1 MALPKLTVMKHELS
15 LPSTGEKISYRPFLV
30 KEEKILMM
38 ALQSENPADMIR
50 ALKQIIMNCVE
61 NDIKIDDLP
70 PFDIEYIFL
79 QLRARSIGETIPISY
94 TLPDEKCTADNDCE
108 FEIEINIDDIK
119 IEINKEHKE
128 LIELTDS
135 IKLKMKYPDIETSGM
150 MTGVEGTEMV
160 DKTFDLIGQ
169 CIEYI
174 LDGEEMHKL
183 SDYTKKE
190 SQEFL
195 DSLSTQH
202 FKEIQTFFD
211 TMPNLKHEITAVCK
225 TKRTVEFLK
234 GWEIFSYRSES

>member
-1 MALPKLTVMKHELS
+1 MALPKITVMKHKLS
-15 LPSTGEKISYRPFLV
+15 LPSTGEKITYRPFLV

-38 ALQSENPADMIR
+38 AMQSEDPADMIR

-61 NDIKIDDLP
+61 NDIKVDDLP

-79 QLRARSIGETIPISY
+79 QLRARSVGETITISY
-94 TLPDEKCTADNDCE
+94 TIPDEKCTNNNDCE

-119 IEINKEHKE
+119 VEINKEHKE

-135 IKLKMKYPDIETSGM
+135 IKLKMKYPDIEISGM
-150 MTGVEGTEMV
+150 MAGVEGTEMV

-174 LDGEEMHKL
+174 LDGEEVYKL

-190 SQEFL
+190 SEEFL
-195 DSLSTQH
+195 DSLSTGH

-211 TMPNLKHEITAVCK
+211 TMPKLKHNITAVCK
-225 TKRTVEFLK
+225 TCGKENPRVLEGMGDF
-234 GWEIFSYRSES
+234 FV

>member
-1 MALPKLTVMKHELS
+1 MALPKLTVMKHELI
-15 LPSTGEKISYRPFLV
+15 LPSTGEKVTYRPFLV

-38 ALQSENPADMIR
+38 AMQSEDPADMIR
-50 ALKQIIMNCVE
+50 ALKQIIINCVE

-79 QLRARSIGETIPISY
+79 QLRARSIGETITISY
-94 TLPDEKCTADNDCE
+94 TLPDEKCTNNNDCE
-108 FEIEINIDDIK
+108 FEIEIKIDDIK
-119 IEINKEHKE
+119 IETNKEHNE

-135 IKLKMKYPDIETSGM
+135 IKLKMKYPDLEASGM
-150 MTGVEGTEMV
+150 MTEAGGAEMV
-160 DKTFDLIGQ
+160 DKTFELIGQ

-211 TMPNLKHEITAVCK
+211 TMPKLKHEITAVCK
-225 TKRTVEFLK
+225 GCGKENSRVLEGMGDF
-234 GWEIFSYRSES
+234 FV